1 MGMQKTLAKVMVAG
15 ALCIVASVCATL
27 AADPPA
33 STSPIVIVDS
43 GGKEQKV
50 KGWTFSQG
58 TRRLTWL
65 APAPKDEPKEEPKE
79 DKKDG
84 PKGKVPAKVRPK
96 AGPEALE
103 FRQEHSTTFVE
114 GVLTL
119 IPLDRIR
126 AIEYDDKDGVT
137 VKVTLS
143 PKADEDLT
151 LKGTTK
157 YKGINK
163 ITIEAEVD
171 KGDLG
176 VAELK
181 FLGGVPKGIRAV
193 RFEMPKP
200 SEQIKGRSSFV
211 TIAEKGQKD
220 STHVVDLQPLYQS
233 ADGHEQLLPT
243 LMFKKTLKLDL
254 AKVRK
259 IVVHEGR
266 DPDAQEWTVT
276 LKDDSELTL
285 TLLRT
290 ITHENKQLLLQG
302 LIGKVPA
309 GYMLYPLHTIAEI
322 QFDEQKG
329 GEKP

>member
-1 MGMQKTLAKVMVAG
+1 MGMQKTLAKIMVAG
-15 ALCIVASVCATL
+15 SLCIVASVWAAL
-27 AADPPA
+27 AADPPV

-58 TRRLTWL
+58 TRRLSWL
-65 APAPKDEPKEEPKE
+65 TPTPKEEPKE
-79 DKKDG
+79 EKNDG
-84 PKGKVPAKVRPK
+84 PKAKVRPK

-103 FRQEHSTTFVE
+103 FRQEHSTTFLE

-119 IPLDRIR
+119 IPLDRLR

-137 VKVTLS
+137 VKVNLS
-143 PKADEDLT
+143 PKADDDLT

-181 FLGGVPKGIRAV
+181 FLGGVPKGIRGV

-200 SEQIKGRSSFV
+200 AEPVKGRSAFV

-243 LMFKKTLKLDL
+243 LMFKKTLKIDL

-259 IVVHEGR
+259 IVTHEGR

-285 TLLRT
+285 TLLKT

-302 LIGKVPA
+302 LVGKVPA
-309 GYMLYPLHTIAEI
+309 GYMLYPLHTIAEV

-329 GEKP
+329 EKP